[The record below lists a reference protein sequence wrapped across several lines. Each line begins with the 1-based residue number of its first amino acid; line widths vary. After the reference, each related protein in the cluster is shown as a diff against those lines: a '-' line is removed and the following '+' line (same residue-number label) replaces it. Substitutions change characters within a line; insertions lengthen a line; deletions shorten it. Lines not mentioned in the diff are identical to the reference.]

1 MSAAVPQVSDDS
13 SALRPGPRRPPKRRR
28 RMMITTVAAVAV
40 IAAAGGGYYA
50 FAKLHTNTPA
60 PAADPFPTALQP
72 LMRQSL
78 SEQTSV
84 DGTLGYAG
92 SYTVVVPTPSSG
104 SSAGGVSSPGGGSP
118 GTGPSGNGS
127 ASSGSSSN
135 GSSSGGTFT
144 WLPAGGQ
151 MVRQGQR
158 LYSVTNSPVVLLYG
172 PVPVYRSLSAGMT
185 GPDVQQ
191 LNSNLVALGD
201 ASKADLDPSSDY
213 FSSETTAAL
222 GKLQSNLGLPQTG
235 TLPLGQ
241 AVFEPSAVR
250 VGNVTATLGAP
261 VNPGSPLLTGTSDT
275 RQAVAQVDP
284 ASLPDVSV
292 GAHVSITLPG
302 NQATSGVVTSIGTTA
317 SSPSAGSNPSPGSG
331 SSAGGSSAPAATVNV
346 DIRLDHPSAAGALDQ
361 APITVNITTSTV
373 HNVFAVPVGALVA
386 QPSGYGVEVA
396 GPGGT
401 RHIVPVTLGLFDDT
415 QGLVQV
421 TGSGLAAGQQVVVP
435 KI

>member
-1 MSAAVPQVSDDS
+1 MSAAMPQVSDGS
-13 SALRPGPRRPPKRRR
+13 SALRPGPRRPPARRR
-28 RMMITTVAAVAV
+28 RRIITTTIVFVI
-40 IAAAGGGYYA
+40 IAAAGAGYYA
-50 FAKLHTNTPA
+50 VTKLHKDAPA

-72 LMRQSL
+72 LTRQSL

-92 SYTVVVPTPSSG
+92 SYTVVVPG
-104 SSAGGVSSPGGGSP
+104 
-118 GTGPSGNGS
+118 
-127 ASSGSSSN
+127 ASSGSPSGGASSG

-151 MVRQGQR
+151 VVQQGQR

-191 LNSNLVALGD
+191 LNSDLVALGD
-201 ASKADLDPSSDY
+201 ASKPDLDPSSDY
-213 FSSETTAAL
+213 FSSETAVAL
-222 GKLQSNLGLPQTG
+222 GKLQSGLGLAQTG

-261 VNPGSPLLTGTSDT
+261 VNPGSPVLTGTSDT

-302 NQATSGVVTSIGTTA
+302 NQTTSGVVTFIGTTA
-317 SSPSAGSNPSPGSG
+317 SGPSAGSSPSPGSG
-331 SSAGGSSAPAATVNV
+331 SNAGDLSAPASTVNV
-346 DIRLDHPSAAGALDQ
+346 DIRLDHPSAAGSLDQ

-386 QPSGYGVEVA
+386 QPSGYAVEVA
-396 GPGGT
+396 GRGGM

-421 TGSGLAAGQQVVVP
+421 TGSGLAAGQQVVIP

>member
-1 MSAAVPQVSDDS
+1 MSSAGPQVSDGS
-13 SALRPGPRRPPKRRR
+13 PALRPGPQRPPKRRR
-28 RMMITTVAAVAV
+28 RMMITTIAVVAV

-50 FAKLHTNTPA
+50 FTKLHKDAPA
-60 PAADPFPTALQP
+60 PAADSFPTALQP
-72 LMRQSL
+72 LTRQSL

-92 SYTVVVPTPSSG
+92 SYTVVVPPASSGPSS
-104 SSAGGVSSPGGGSP
+104 GGVSSPEGAP

-127 ASSGSSSN
+127 PASGASN
-135 GSSSGGTFT
+135 DSSSGGTFT

-151 MVRQGQR
+151 VVRQGQR

-172 PVPVYRSLSAGMT
+172 PVPVYRGLSAGMT

-191 LNSNLVALGD
+191 LNGDLVALGD
-201 ASKADLDPSSDY
+201 APRSDLDPSSDY
-213 FSSETTAAL
+213 FSSETAAAL
-222 GKLQSNLGLPQTG
+222 RKLQSNLGLPQTG
-235 TLPLGQ
+235 TLPLDQ

-261 VNPGSPLLTGTSDT
+261 VNPGSPVLTGTSDT

-284 ASLPDVSV
+284 ANLPDVSA
-292 GAHVSITLPG
+292 GAHVSITLPD
-302 NQATSGVVTSIGTTA
+302 NQTTTGVVTSIGSTA
-317 SSPSAGSNPSPGSG
+317 SSPSAGSSPAPGSG
-331 SSAGGSSAPAATVNV
+331 SSAGTSSAPAATVNV
-346 DIRLDHPSAAGALDQ
+346 DIRLDHPSAAGVLDQ

-396 GPGGT
+396 GPGGG

-421 TGSGLAAGQQVVVP
+421 TGSGLADGQQVVIP

>member
-1 MSAAVPQVSDDS
+1 MPQVSDGS

-28 RMMITTVAAVAV
+28 RMMLTAIAAVAV
-40 IAAAGGGYYA
+40 MAAAAVGYYA
-50 FAKLHTNTPA
+50 LTKLHENTPA

-72 LMRQSL
+72 LTRQSL

-92 SYTVVVPTPSSG
+92 TYTVV
-104 SSAGGVSSPGGGSP
+104 ARSPGG
-118 GTGPSGNGS
+118 TC
-127 ASSGSSSN
+127 
-135 GSSSGGTFT
+135 T

-151 MVRQGQR
+151 VVRQGQR

-172 PVPVYRSLSAGMT
+172 PVPVYRSLSAGLT

-191 LNSNLVALGD
+191 LNSDLVALGD
-201 ASKADLDPSSDY
+201 ASKPDLDPSSDY
-213 FSSETTAAL
+213 FSSETAAAL
-222 GKLQSNLGLPQTG
+222 GKLQSTLGLPPTG

-241 AVFEPSAVR
+241 AVFEPTAVR

-261 VNPGSPLLTGTSDT
+261 VNPGSPVLTGTSDT

-284 ASLPDVSV
+284 ANLPDVSA

-302 NQATSGVVTSIGTTA
+302 NQTTSGVVTSIGTTA
-317 SSPSAGSNPSPGSG
+317 SSPSAGSSPSPGSG
-331 SSAGGSSAPAATVNV
+331 SSAGSSSAPAATVNV
-346 DIRLDHPSAAGALDQ
+346 DIRLDHPSAAGLLDQ

-373 HNVFAVPVGALVA
+373 HDVFAVPVGALVA